1 VTTSTSYT
9 QLIAFHGQHS
19 NHLGLPMTESSSDK
33 SPDALGEI
41 QPPSLFRRVLKG
53 AIWTFGGHVASQ
65 IVRLGS
71 NLILSR
77 LLFPEAFGLMALVF
91 TFISG
96 LHLLSDTGTEV
107 NIIQSKRGNEQTFL
121 NTAWTVDCIR
131 GAFLWL
137 CACAISFPVANF
149 YREPVL
155 LYLIPVT
162 GLGTL
167 IGGFKSNKIAIANRN
182 LALGRLTILDLT
194 VQIVSIVVTMAC
206 AAVAKAVGAP
216 RDLAVWSL
224 VIGSLVATSLE
235 VFLSYTFIE
244 GENNRFQLDRESLH
258 ELFHFGR
265 WIFLSTLL
273 TFFATQGN
281 NLVIPRLLGVGF
293 FGIFSFAFNLSQFA
307 SNVVSMLGGRV
318 LFPSYSE
325 LNRERPERLYPVLR
339 RARLV
344 LNAANW
350 AVSLIFIFFGPLL
363 IQFMYDARYK
373 DAGWMLQI
381 LALGS
386 LVTVL
391 TSTYSNVLLAQG
403 KTYIM
408 TVMMVI
414 QTIFQF
420 VGLFIGYHF
429 GGNFGLVV
437 GTALSGWATY
447 PIQAILYA
455 RLSIWQPEVDLP
467 IVAAA
472 IAVAA
477 FVFLF

>member
-1 VTTSTSYT
+1 
-9 QLIAFHGQHS
+9 
-19 NHLGLPMTESSSDK
+19 MTESP
-33 SPDALGEI
+33 PDQVPDDLPKN
-41 QPPSLFRRVLKG
+41 QPPSLLRRVLKG
-53 AIWTFGGHVASQ
+53 AAWTFSGHIASQ
-65 IVRLGS
+65 VIRLGS

-91 TFISG
+91 TFITG
-96 LHLLSDTGTEV
+96 LHLLSDTGTEI
-107 NIIQSKRGNEQTFL
+107 NIIQSKRGEDQKFL
-121 NTAWTVDCIR
+121 DTAWTVDCIR
-131 GAFLWL
+131 GGILWL
-137 CACAISFPVANF
+137 FACLISFPVANF
-149 YREPVL
+149 YREPIL
-155 LYLIPVT
+155 LYLLPVT
-162 GLGTL
+162 GLTTL
-167 IGGFKSNKIAIANRN
+167 IGGFKSNKLAIASRN
-182 LALGRLTILDLT
+182 LALGRLTIMDLT
-194 VQIVSIVVTMAC
+194 VQITSITVTLVC
-206 AAVAKAVGAP
+206 AGIAKATGAP

-224 VIGSLVATSLE
+224 VIGSLTSSFLE
-235 VFLSYTFIE
+235 VVMSYTFIK
-244 GENNRFQLDRESLH
+244 GENNRFRLDRESLH
-258 ELFHFGR
+258 ELFTFGR

-307 SNVVSMLGGRV
+307 SNIVSMLGGRV

-339 RARLV
+339 RARIV

-350 AVSLIFIFFGPLL
+350 AVSLIFIFFGQTL
-363 IQFMYDARYK
+363 IRIMYDARYA

-386 LVTVL
+386 LVSVVE
-391 TSTYSNVLLAQG
+391 STYTNVLLAQG

-408 TVMMVI
+408 TLTMVV
-414 QTIFQF
+414 QTVFQF
-420 VGLFIGYHF
+420 VGLFVGYHL

-447 PIQAILYA
+447 PIQAIFYA

-467 IVAAA
+467 IIAAA
-472 IAVAA
+472 TAIAA
-477 FVFLF
+477 FVFLH